1 MRGFLA
7 NVYLRPSCYAC
18 RCKNGASHSDLT
30 IGDFWG
36 IDTVA
41 PDFDDDKG
49 VGLVLVNT
57 RKGDDRFRR
66 LDLETLP
73 STLQAVHRHNVVY
86 GQSARR
92 HPRRGRFFS
101 LTAKGRTVEQAVA
114 ACLHVPLYRRAIAN
128 GKRWVKRVI
137 NVFSQRYKR

>member
-18 RCKNGASHSDLT
+18 RCKNGASLSDLT
-30 IGDFWG
+30 IADFWG

-73 STLQAVHRHNVVY
+73 STLQTVHRHNVSY

-101 LTAKGRTVEQAVA
+101 LISQGRTVEQAVA
-114 ACLHVPLYRRAIAN
+114 ACLHVP
-128 GKRWVKRVI
+128 
-137 NVFSQRYKR
+137 